1 MLLSHTYLHRVP
13 ARRPRNQA
21 NADTSY
27 ISLACVSELL
37 RVYHFPLKLS
47 LIWRIEVV
55 FNNVVGATIKP
66 ASVSLSIHLCI
77 TILCETR
84 CGYMEGSY
92 FRSTHWIAETVR
104 PLSIRPCSVTSNLK
118 ARPGSRNVDNDL
130 AQERPLSVRS
140 GHPSRNSV
148 LLFWVGFCLS
158 VIIYI
163 SGDCRTGMGRLRT
176 SD

>member
-37 RVYHFPLKLS
+37 RFYHFPLKLS

-148 LLFWVGFCLS
+148 LLFWVVFCPLEES
-158 VIIYI
+158 NIRV
-163 SGDCRTGMGRLRT
+163 SCRTGLIR
-176 SD
+176 

>member
-1 MLLSHTYLHRVP
+1 MLLSNTYLHRVP

-37 RVYHFPLKLS
+37 RYYHFPLKLS

-92 FRSTHWIAETVR
+92 
-104 PLSIRPCSVTSNLK
+104 L
-118 ARPGSRNVDNDL
+118 D
-130 AQERPLSVRS
+130 
-140 GHPSRNSV
+140 SRNSATSLNKT
-148 LLFWVGFCLS
+148 LLSYEQSKGPTRLKECRQRSSPRTTTVSTFKTFSNLRRTVTLGRSFLFIDCL
-158 VIIYI
+158 Y
-163 SGDCRTGMGRLRT
+163 
-176 SD
+176 

>member
-1 MLLSHTYLHRVP
+1 
-13 ARRPRNQA
+13 
-21 NADTSY
+21 
-27 ISLACVSELL
+27 
-37 RVYHFPLKLS
+37 

-148 LLFWVGFCLS
+148 LLFWVGFCL
-158 VIIYI
+158 
-163 SGDCRTGMGRLRT
+163 
-176 SD
+176 